1 MAPTGR
7 AGRAENKHKAEAG
20 RRLTPMPLAAALEL
34 VLNQYDI
41 YDIND
46 LVVIL
51 RSPVDSSQVADL
63 IDKSR
68 ALLDATS
75 KTAHVSVQAEPAT
88 ATVGATMDSVTGATM
103 VSSSEVQCNP
113 SQPRAMQRAVQVTP
127 RTMQRAVQVT
137 PVHVATRN
145 AASNTTISW
154 HELKESA
161 LTVVRPRVREEVME
175 ELEPALERM
184 IVAGEVQATRAA
196 KELEEARKLKEAV
209 RAGLESQA
217 RVAAAAA
224 ADRRAAVV
232 DRKMAAIDRAH
243 NEGVIEL
250 LRARVKAVG
259 DWSDA

>member
-1 MAPTGR
+1 
-7 AGRAENKHKAEAG
+7 
-20 RRLTPMPLAAALEL
+20 
-34 VLNQYDI
+34 
-41 YDIND
+41 
-46 LVVIL
+46 
-51 RSPVDSSQVADL
+51 
-63 IDKSR
+63 
-68 ALLDATS
+68 
-75 KTAHVSVQAEPAT
+75 
-88 ATVGATMDSVTGATM
+88 
-103 VSSSEVQCNP
+103 
-113 SQPRAMQRAVQVTP
+113 
-127 RTMQRAVQVT
+127 MQRAVQVT

-161 LTVVRPRVREEVME
+161 LTVVRPRLREEVME

-196 KELEEARKLKEAV
+196 KELEEARQLKEAV
-209 RAGLESQA
+209 CAGFESQA

-250 LRARVKAVG
+250 LRARA
-259 DWSDA
+259 